1 MRFYTSKNFKLKE
14 MKVEL
19 ISKSIGVKSYS
30 ELDTNEIIAAIA
42 RHGTIKDNGSKLV
55 KYLMD
60 NAHWSPLQHISFGFK
75 IETRRSIS
83 AQIFRHRSLNGQEWS
98 LRYAEPLGFEEIEIR
113 REHPTN
119 RQSSTD
125 VFNPKW
131 EETIFGGR
139 HDGEEYEQNA
149 KSAINEFIK
158 SAENLYSKLITAGVA
173 RECARDILPL
183 CTKTTIHFTG
193 TLRDLLGFLNVRCD
207 HHAQKEV
214 RDIAI
219 EIGKQLEKEI
229 PGIMKSID
237 WRNGMFM

>member
-1 MRFYTSKNFKLKE
+1 

-19 ISKSIGVKSYS
+19 ISKTIGLNSYE
-30 ELDTNEIIAAIA
+30 ELTAGEIISAIA
-42 RHGTIKDNGSKLV
+42 RHGTIKEDNGKLV

-98 LRYAEPLGFEEIEIR
+98 LRYSEPLGFETIELR
-113 REHPTN
+113 KEHPTN

-125 VFNPKW
+125 VVCVVSKDEKATYSMDILDTGQISSTDNKYRDYGNKVYNLLS
-131 EETIFGGR
+131 EIEKIYKEGIELGLAKET
-139 HDGEEYEQNA
+139 
-149 KSAINEFIK
+149 
-158 SAENLYSKLITAGVA
+158 V
-173 RECARDILPL
+173 RDILPL
-183 CTKTTIHFTG
+183 CTKTTIHITA

-207 HHAQKEV
+207 EHSQKEI
-214 RDIAI
+214 RNIATK
-219 EIGKQLEKEI
+219 IGEELEKELPDI
-229 PGIMKSID
+229 FKTID